1 MGCGCGKKAGVAAVT
16 AGGRSTVYQ
25 VISSLDSSVVE
36 EFTSLPEARAKAVA
50 VSGRVKVTSKSINS

>member
-1 MGCGCGKKAGVAAVT
+1 MGCGCNKSKGVSAIA

-25 VISSLDSSVVE
+25 VINPQDSSVIE

-50 VSGRVKVTSKSINS
+50 VSGRVKVTSKSIS